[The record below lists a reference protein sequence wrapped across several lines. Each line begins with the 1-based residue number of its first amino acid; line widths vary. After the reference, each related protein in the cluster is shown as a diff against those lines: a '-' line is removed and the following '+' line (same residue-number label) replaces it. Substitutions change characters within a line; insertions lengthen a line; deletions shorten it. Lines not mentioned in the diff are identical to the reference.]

1 MSQNTFENR
10 QFTLASRPSGA
21 PGKDNFKLQVG
32 ALPEIDDGQL
42 LLRTVYLSLDP
53 YMRGRMSDA
62 DSYAEPVAIGDVMV
76 GGTVNRVVA
85 SKHPDYQ
92 EGDWVL
98 SYTVGWQ
105 DYGVSDG
112 AMLFKLDP
120 RHGPVSHALGVLGMP
135 GFTAYMGLM
144 DIGLPKAGETLVVA
158 AATGPVGATVAQIGK
173 ILGCR
178 VVAIAGGEQKRQ
190 YLETLGVDVALDHR
204 AEDFAAQLSAACPKG
219 IDVYYENVGGK
230 VFDAVLPLLNTNAR
244 IPLCGLVAH
253 YNQSELPAGP
263 DRLSQL
269 MSTILV
275 KRLTVRGFIIFDDY
289 GDRYA
294 EFAGQMGR
302 WVAEGRID
310 YLEQVI
316 DGLEQAPEG
325 LRGLLE
331 GQNFGKLV
339 VRVGPDELVG
349 SPASI

>member
-1 MSQNTFENR
+1 MSQNAIANR
-10 QFTLASRPSGA
+10 QMILANRPSGA
-21 PGKDNFKLQVG
+21 PGKDNFELKTSDIP
-32 ALPEIDDGQL
+32 AIKDGQL

-62 DSYAEPVAIGDVMV
+62 ESYAEPVGLGEVMV
-76 GGTVNRVVA
+76 GGTVNRVVE

-92 EGDWVL
+92 AGDWVL

-112 AMLFKLDP
+112 SMLFKLDP
-120 RHGPVSHALGVLGMP
+120 ELAPVSYALGVLGMP

-144 DIGLPKAGETLVVA
+144 DIGKPKAGETLVVA

-173 ILGCR
+173 IQGCR

-190 YLETLGVDVALDHR
+190 HLESLGVDVALDHR
-204 AEDFAAQLSAACPKG
+204 ADDFAAQLAAACPQG
-219 IDVYYENVGGK
+219 IDIYYENVGGK
-230 VFDAVLPLLNTNAR
+230 VFDAVLPLLNTAAR

-253 YNQSELPAGP
+253 YNDQELPLGQ
-263 DRLSQL
+263 DRMALL
-269 MSTILV
+269 MTTILI

-289 GDRYA
+289 DDRYP
-294 EFAGQMGR
+294 EFAGAMAE
-302 WVAEGRID
+302 WVSAGKVQ

-325 LRGLLE
+325 LRDLLD
-331 GQNFGKLV
+331 GKNFGKLV
-339 VRVGPDELVG
+339 VRVGPDEL
-349 SPASI
+349 A